1 MAVIYDDLITTYDYG
16 LVTYDGDA
24 GAGSMSGE
32 FAETSTMAGAMTE
45 TSTMTLTIT
54 Y

>member
-1 MAVIYDDLITTYDYG
+1 MAVIYDDLTITYDYG
-16 LVTYDGDA
+16 LVTFDGDA

-32 FAETSTMAGAMTE
+32 FAETSTMSGSMSEGA
-45 TSTMTLTIT
+45 TMTATIT